1 MAGWHEEAG
10 LPNMVFECDWPQKK
24 KAVKPA
30 GKNCRRHP
38 RTIRQENGWLYC
50 TGWL

>member
-24 KAVKPA
+24 GSQTSRQKLAQAPSNDSSRKWLAVL
-30 GKNCRRHP
+30 H
-38 RTIRQENGWLYC
+38 WLA
-50 TGWL
+50 